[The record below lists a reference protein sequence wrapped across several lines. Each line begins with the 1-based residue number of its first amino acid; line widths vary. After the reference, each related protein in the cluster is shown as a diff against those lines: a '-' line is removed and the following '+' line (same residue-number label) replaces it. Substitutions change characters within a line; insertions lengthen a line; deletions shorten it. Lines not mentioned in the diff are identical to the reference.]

1 MHSVRSAG
9 AGAQSTSMHPEFMP
23 SRKTFALT
31 FFSAAALAANS
42 FAGPIASSAPNSTEE
57 SVYDKIW
64 GLTKFYEN
72 KKNPFIQSVRLT
84 GRYHGQYHWTRL
96 DTGDIDE
103 WDNRRFRI
111 GLEVAIAQNFLLKGE
126 MVSGA
131 NMESFY
137 DGFTELYLQWKPD
150 PRFALQVGYQ
160 KPRFTYDWTTSS
172 RYILTFERSML
183 LNQFRPDYA
192 PGITLGGKVGSFDY
206 YLGAFSNGPDNDV
219 LNGFTEF
226 NGGSSYI
233 AQIGYDFAK
242 SWNLEVA
249 RARLEYLYSDI
260 NPDSRILNTF
270 EHGVAASLQL
280 RQGRTEVVTE
290 LLHGQGESSRAY
302 GLWVMP
308 SYMITDKLQV
318 VARYQAAF
326 SDEPTGLAGQRR
338 YERDAGAGRGDRYQ
352 AAYLGFNY
360 YLYGHKLKLMGGVEY
375 ADMDGPKGYNGW
387 TGLVGVRVFWGPES
401 KGVAPSTRD

>member
-1 MHSVRSAG
+1 MIPHRLRSLA
-9 AGAQSTSMHPEFMP
+9 P
-23 SRKTFALT
+23 
-31 FFSAAALAANS
+31 FSALLLAVTAQ
-42 FAGPIASSAPNSTEE
+42 AGPASSPSSETNDQSIYEQ
-57 SVYDKIW
+57 IW
-64 GLTKFYEN
+64 GMTKFYEN
-72 KKNPFIQSVRLT
+72 KDNPFIQSVRLT

-96 DTGDIDE
+96 DTGDNDE
-103 WDNRRFRI
+103 WEHRRFRI
-111 GLEVAIAQNFLLKGE
+111 GLEVAFAHNFLLKGE
-126 MVSGA
+126 MVSAAG
-131 NMESFY
+131 MENFY

-160 KPRFTYDWTTSS
+160 KPKFTYDWTTSS

-192 PGITLGGKVGSFDY
+192 PGITLGGKVGKFDY
-206 YLGAFSNGPDNDV
+206 YLGAFSNEPDNDV

-233 AQIGYDFAK
+233 AQIGYEFGKA
-242 SWNLEVA
+242 WGLELA
-249 RARLEYLYSDI
+249 HARLEYLYSDI
-260 NPDSRILNTF
+260 NRDSRILNVF
-270 EHGVAASLQL
+270 EHGVAASLQV
-280 RQGRTEVVTE
+280 RQGRKEVVAE

-326 SDEPTGLAGQRR
+326 SDEPEGLAGQRR
-338 YERDAGAGRGDRYQ
+338 YERFAGAGRGERYQ
-352 AAYLGFNY
+352 AGYLGFNY
-360 YLYGHKLKLMGGVEY
+360 FLYGHKLKLMGGVEY

-387 TGLVGVRVFWGPES
+387 TGLVGVRVFWGPET
-401 KGVAPSTRD
+401 KGVQPSTAD